1 MWALYYLQNA
11 EEQLSQQDLIE
22 LMLFPKQTINSAVS
36 ALVKKGYVTLEMIP
50 NTKNRKRFL
59 IGLLIL
65 RFRYPLQFTSD
76 LLYNLIIAQLAV
88 ICNEKGVNKGLLI
101 DFFESL
107 CYNE

>member
-1 MWALYYLQNA
+1 M
-11 EEQLSQQDLIE
+11 
-22 LMLFPKQTINSAVS
+22 
-36 ALVKKGYVTLEMIP
+36 
-50 NTKNRKRFL
+50 

-88 ICNEKGVNKGLLI
+88 ICNEKGVKKGLLI